1 MPLSVM
7 LVDDHRVV
15 LEGYRRLIER
25 DPALS
30 VVAEAGNA
38 ESAYLAFCEH
48 RPDVTV
54 LDIAMPGTS
63 GIDAIRRIVAR
74 DGAARIVVCSMYE
87 DPIYAERSL
96 ENGASGYVTKASAA
110 DSLVAA
116 IKAVGHGERYLS
128 EDIARTLADWQSR
141 GRSALAALSARE
153 MEVLRLLV
161 GGAALPDIASTMNL
175 SEKTVAN
182 YQTLIRQKLGAKNAA
197 QLVRAAARLGVNAG
211 DGL

>member
-38 ESAYLAFCEH
+38 ESAYRAFCEY

-182 YQTLIRQKLGAKNAA
+182 YQTLIRQKLGARNAA